1 MGGTE
6 LVTLGALTYLAVDA
20 REDARH
26 EEQVAKSQMKSL
38 MQQAPAKQVAPN
50 VAARDTIRKKQRA
63 NMYGRQD
70 TILTGT
76 LGAPADVSGVKKVLL
91 GS

>member
-1 MGGTE
+1 MGGYIETAAAIY
-6 LVTLGALTYLAVDA
+6 TAVQG
-20 REDARH
+20 REDAHH

-38 MQQAPAKQVAPN
+38 MKQAPVKQVAPN

-76 LGAPADVSGVKKVLL
+76 LGAPADVSGVKKTLL